1 MLVDRLSS
9 RAGVLGCWPVL
20 GRLCLRGEKEGPS
33 FPFSV
38 FQDPSRWA
46 PALHL
51 TLHSQ
56 PGLKCGSS
64 GETQGTAELWTSP
77 WVWSLACGTMAL
89 PRSESSGRGTRGS
102 GHLMKGVL
110 LYRQPSMLL
119 LESPF

>member
-9 RAGVLGCWPVL
+9 KQGCWGVGL
-20 GRLCLRGEKEGPS
+20 SLAGSVCEERKGPS

-38 FQDPSRWA
+38 SRDPSRWA

-64 GETQGTAELWTSP
+64 GETQGTAELWAS
-77 WVWSLACGTMAL
+77 SLGVVSCLWNNGLRALGWAHGGAGTW
-89 PRSESSGRGTRGS
+89 
-102 GHLMKGVL
+102 
-110 LYRQPSMLL
+110 
-119 LESPF
+119 

>member
-64 GETQGTAELWTSP
+64 GETQGDWH
-77 WVWSLACGTMAL
+77 L
-89 PRSESSGRGTRGS
+89 PLKMGDVGPSSRPIHPHWG
-102 GHLMKGVL
+102 
-110 LYRQPSMLL
+110 PC
-119 LESPF
+119 P